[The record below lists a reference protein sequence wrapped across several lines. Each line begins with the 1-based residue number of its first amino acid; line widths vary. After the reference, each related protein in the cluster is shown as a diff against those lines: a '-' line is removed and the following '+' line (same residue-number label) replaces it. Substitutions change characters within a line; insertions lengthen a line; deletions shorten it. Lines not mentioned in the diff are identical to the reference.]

1 MKITNLSNL
10 ILAIFCLVFLNSC
23 KNEEKQSN
31 SSSEENTEK
40 EQVSAENT
48 TEEVPVVLF
57 FGTSLTAGLGLDT
70 AEAYPALIQKK
81 MDSLGMDYSVVN
93 AGLSGETTA
102 SGLNRLDW
110 VFKQNVDILVIELGA
125 NDGLR
130 GVSLDE
136 TRSNLEKIIK
146 IAREKNPEVKIILA
160 GMQIPPN
167 MGEEYTTEFRSL
179 FPELAKEYDLE
190 LIPFLLEG
198 VAGDSKLN
206 QQDGIH
212 PTAEGQQILANNVW
226 EVLKDD
232 VQ

>member
-81 MDSLGMDYSVVN
+81 MDSL
-93 AGLSGETTA
+93 
-102 SGLNRLDW
+102 
-110 VFKQNVDILVIELGA
+110 
-125 NDGLR
+125 
-130 GVSLDE
+130 
-136 TRSNLEKIIK
+136 
-146 IAREKNPEVKIILA
+146 
-160 GMQIPPN
+160 
-167 MGEEYTTEFRSL
+167 
-179 FPELAKEYDLE
+179 
-190 LIPFLLEG
+190 
-198 VAGDSKLN
+198 
-206 QQDGIH
+206 
-212 PTAEGQQILANNVW
+212 
-226 EVLKDD
+226 
-232 VQ
+232 